1 MARPRGRQLLP
12 ARGERARPD
21 HTPMAQKSPRPLF
34 CVVPGTV
41 KPQILRR
48 RVSQQPRLYGAWH
61 RKVALLAYV
70 LILSVTVAC
79 GERADAVADGA
90 SHETAVIVTTAAVV
104 EQPVTRFIRV
114 SGTLAAQE
122 DAEVAAEVAG
132 RVVATPIER
141 GSRIAAGA
149 TLVQIADAEVAA
161 QAREAEANAAQIEA
175 RLGTASGAPFE
186 VERVPEVANAQA
198 NYVLARTEFERTQ
211 MLQQRQLISA
221 SEFDQKQA
229 QVEAAR
235 RQYEV
240 ARNGAEQQYQ
250 ALIAARA
257 RVAMARKA
265 VADTVVRAP
274 FDGVIGERLVSVG
287 DYVTRGTK
295 VASVLRVSPLR
306 LELTVPA
313 QYVSAVTI
321 GSPVS
326 LEVDAYPGDTFVG
339 NVRYVS
345 PALRSDSRA
354 LIVEAMVENLDGRLR
369 PGLFATA
376 RIEQA
381 AKSPA
386 LLVPAAAVQRTA
398 TGHRVFVVAGD
409 KVEER
414 LVTLGEPRGAQLEV
428 TSGVAAGDRVVA
440 ADLDRVKDGAIVK
453 AGS

>member
-1 MARPRGRQLLP
+1 MPQNP
-12 ARGERARPD
+12 
-21 HTPMAQKSPRPLF
+21 PRPLRTRLDRIA
-34 CVVPGTV
+34 VPGIV
-41 KPQILRR
+41 RSHILRR
-48 RVSQQPRLYGAWH
+48 QLSQLQRTDGDSPR
-61 RKVALLAYV
+61 RVALLAYLLMAV
-70 LILSVTVAC
+70 VTVAC
-79 GERADAVADGA
+79 GERADAVADDAVGA
-90 SHETAVIVTTAAVV
+90 AAIVVTTATVV

-132 RVVATPIER
+132 RIVATPIER
-141 GSRIAAGA
+141 GSRILAGA
-149 TLVQIADAEVAA
+149 TLVQIADAEVSA

-175 RLGTASGAPFE
+175 RLGTASGAAFE

-198 NYVLARTEFERTQ
+198 SYELARTEFERTQ

-240 ARNGAEQQYQ
+240 ARNAAEQQYQ
-250 ALIAARA
+250 ALMAARA

-274 FDGVIGERLVSVG
+274 FDGVVGERLVSVG

-313 QYVSAVTI
+313 QYVSAVTV
-321 GSPVS
+321 GSLVS
-326 LEVDAYPGDTFVG
+326 LEVDAYPGETFSG

-354 LIVEAMVENLDGRLR
+354 LVVEAMVENADGRLR

-381 AKSPA
+381 ARSSA

-398 TGHRVFVVAGD
+398 TGHRVFVVQGD
-409 KVEER
+409 TVEER
-414 LVTLGEPRGAQLEV
+414 LVTLGEPQGTQIEL

-440 ADLDRVKDGAIVK
+440 ADLERVKDGAIVK

>member
-1 MARPRGRQLLP
+1 LV
-12 ARGERARPD
+12 
-21 HTPMAQKSPRPLF
+21 PL
-34 CVVPGTV
+34 
-41 KPQILRR
+41 
-48 RVSQQPRLYGAWH
+48 A
-61 RKVALLAYV
+61 A
-70 LILSVTVAC
+70 AC
-79 GERADAVADGA
+79 GQGAGAVGEGPPADAAISVA
-90 SHETAVIVTTAAVV
+90 TATVV

-141 GSRIAAGA
+141 GSRIASGA
-149 TLVQIADAEVAA
+149 TLVQIADSDVTA

-175 RLGTASGAPFE
+175 RLGTASGAAFD
-186 VERVPEVANAQA
+186 VERVPEVANAYA
-198 NYVLARTEFERTQ
+198 SYVLTRTEFERTK
-211 MLQQRQLISA
+211 MLQERELVSA

-250 ALIAARA
+250 VLMAAKA

-265 VADTVVRAP
+265 VADTIVRAP
-274 FDGVIGERLVSVG
+274 FDGVVGERLVSVG

-295 VASVLRVSPLR
+295 VASVLRVNPLR

-313 QYVSAVTI
+313 QYVSAVAI

-326 LEVDAYPGDTFVG
+326 LEVDAYPGETFVG
-339 NVRYVS
+339 NIRYVS
-345 PALRSDSRA
+345 PALRSDTRA
-354 LIVEAMVENLDGRLR
+354 LIVEAVVDNADGRLR

-386 LLVPAAAVQRTA
+386 LLVPVNAVQKTA
-398 TGHRVFVVAGD
+398 TGQRVFVVAGD
-409 KVEER
+409 RVEER
-414 LVTLGEPRGAQLEV
+414 LVTIGDVHGAQIEL
-428 TSGVAAGDRVVA
+428 TSGVAAGDRVVVGN
-440 ADLDRVKDGAIVK
+440 LERLTDGAPVK
-453 AGS
+453 AES

>member
-1 MARPRGRQLLP
+1 MLSLLSLV
-12 ARGERARPD
+12 G
-21 HTPMAQKSPRPLF
+21 
-34 CVVPGTV
+34 
-41 KPQILRR
+41 
-48 RVSQQPRLYGAWH
+48 
-61 RKVALLAYV
+61 
-70 LILSVTVAC
+70 C
-79 GERADAVADGA
+79 GERDAPGVAAAAGEPEA
-90 SHETAVIVTTAAVV
+90 IVVTTATVV

-122 DAEVAAEVAG
+122 EAEVAAEVAG

-141 GSRIAAGA
+141 GSRIASGT
-149 TLVQIADAEVAA
+149 TLIQIADADVAA
-161 QAREAEANAAQIEA
+161 QAREADANAAQIEA
-175 RLGTASGAPFE
+175 RLGTGANGDFD
-186 VERVPEVANAQA
+186 VERVPEVANARA
-198 NYVLARTEFERTQ
+198 NYDLTRIEFERTK
-211 MLQQRQLISA
+211 MLQERQLVSK

-274 FDGVIGERLVSVG
+274 FDGVVGERLVSVG

-295 VASVLRVSPLR
+295 VASVMRVNPLR

-313 QYVSAVTI
+313 QYVTAVAVGSAVDL
-321 GSPVS
+321 V
-326 LEVDAYPGDTFVG
+326 VDAYPGEEFVG
-339 NVRYVS
+339 RVRYVS
-345 PALRSDSRA
+345 PGLRSDTRA
-354 LIVEAMVENLDGRLR
+354 LIVEAVVDNADARLK

-386 LLVPAAAVQRTA
+386 LLIPAAAVQKTA
-398 TGHRVFVVAGD
+398 IASRVYVVIDNRA
-409 KVEER
+409 EER
-414 LVTLGEPRGAQLEV
+414 LVTVGQVEGELIEA
-428 TSGVAAGDRVVA
+428 TSGVAAGDRVVVGG
-440 ADLDRVKDGAIVK
+440 LERLKDGVSVK